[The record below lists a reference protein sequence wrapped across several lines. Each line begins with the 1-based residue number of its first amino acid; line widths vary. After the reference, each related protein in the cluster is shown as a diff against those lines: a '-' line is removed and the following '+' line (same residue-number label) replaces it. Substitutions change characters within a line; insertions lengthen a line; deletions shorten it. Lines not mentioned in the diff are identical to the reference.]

1 MAEWN
6 AIEKCSSR
14 TCCAARSG
22 RRRVDRENTLFLGCP
37 LYFKNSLSMDRLAA
51 GLEEKPTATLRL
63 VDPIL
68 DQAGSRDIA
77 EFVDHFMQFSQTRD

>member
-1 MAEWN
+1 MRSKSVRAG
-6 AIEKCSSR
+6 R
-14 TCCAARSG
+14 VARLGAVAGASIAKT
-22 RRRVDRENTLFLGCP
+22 RFFLGCP

-51 GLEEKPTATLRL
+51 SLEEKPTATLRL

>member
-1 MAEWN
+1 M
-6 AIEKCSSR
+6 
-14 TCCAARSG
+14 RSKSDRAG
-22 RRRVDRENTLFLGCP
+22 RVAPLGAVAGASIAKTRFFLGCP

>member
-1 MAEWN
+1 MRSKSVRAG
-6 AIEKCSSR
+6 R
-14 TCCAARSG
+14 VARLGAVAGASIAKT
-22 RRRVDRENTLFLGCP
+22 RFFLGCP